1 MPGFYVPK
9 NYIYRQKHFSLSIF
23 NIQFGQLVMLGWGE
37 QYIVLAAPYLDKIH
51 MMCVLY
57 NSDMRTVF
65 FMYIVARQD
74 FSAD

>member
-1 MPGFYVPK
+1 
-9 NYIYRQKHFSLSIF
+9 
-23 NIQFGQLVMLGWGE
+23 MLGWGE

-65 FMYIVARQD
+65 FMYIVAIQD
-74 FSAD
+74 FAD